1 MRHQHN
7 SKWWQQAKCV
17 GQDPK
22 KWDLLEQRIGDGRDA
37 RARAVCRGCTVMA
50 DCAADALEPLAVGTV
65 RGGVW
70 IPTAPGNGSRS
81 LAIEKLMGVIDGA

>member
-1 MRHQHN
+1 
-7 SKWWQQAKCV
+7 
-17 GQDPK
+17 
-22 KWDLLEQRIGDGRDA
+22 
-37 RARAVCRGCTVMA
+37 MA